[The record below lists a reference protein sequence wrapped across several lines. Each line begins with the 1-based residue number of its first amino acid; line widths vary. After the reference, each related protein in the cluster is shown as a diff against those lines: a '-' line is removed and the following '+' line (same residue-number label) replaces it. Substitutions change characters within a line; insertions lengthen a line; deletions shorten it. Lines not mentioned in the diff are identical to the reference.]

1 MFGIGGQELFIIL
14 IVALVV
20 LGPKRL
26 PDIAKALGRAM
37 GEFQRA
43 TQDLKQG
50 FDVSADNSYKRKD
63 NEDEHSI
70 PETSTPVEEPS
81 DEDKTDNS
89 EEEQETKDLSQY
101 NPDEIEA

>member
-20 LGPKRL
+20 LGPKKL

-50 FDVSADNSYKRKD
+50 FDISADNSYKRKD
-63 NEDEHSI
+63 NEDENSI
-70 PETSTPVEEPS
+70 PETSTPVDEPS
-81 DEDKTDNS
+81 DEDKSDNS
-89 EEEQETKDLSQY
+89 EEEQDTKDLSQY
-101 NPDEIEA
+101 DPDEIEA